1 MGLNKAH
8 MFDHAHR
15 LRSHLALNQ
24 RKMPIPR
31 GIHRSPSHPGSLPSQ
46 PGLIS
51 RIDALRIGRRCV
63 GNPWVPM
70 VLERHL
76 VASLSKTELAVAA
89 NPFYIFF
96 RHDEVDLILVVCV
109 DDFKTTG

>member
-1 MGLNKAH
+1 
-8 MFDHAHR
+8 
-15 LRSHLALNQ
+15 
-24 RKMPIPR
+24 
-31 GIHRSPSHPGSLPSQ
+31 
-46 PGLIS
+46 
-51 RIDALRIGRRCV
+51 
-63 GNPWVPM
+63 M